1 MSNEATILDHV
12 ESFTG
17 SATIT
22 HGFVKGI
29 FRVSSTH
36 AYIPESRSSLKD
48 TGACVSNHVF
58 IFSQIMLRVSK
69 RFYYIV
75 GSGSNKCSN
84 MFLLFIPVWEDSH
97 GNICQFGW
105 ATKPTW
111 DSLTG
116 LGKKKLHVR
125 FSRSKKSRGQSR
137 KAQCVFFLGTG
148 SLAISK
154 SDALF

>member
-97 GNICQFGW
+97 GNICQLGGQQ
-105 ATKPTW
+105 KPTVGFPYW
-111 DSLTG
+111 PWE
-116 LGKKKLHVR
+116 KKTFTVR

-137 KAQCVFFLGTG
+137 KAQCVFFC
-148 SLAISK
+148 
-154 SDALF
+154 

>member
-97 GNICQFGW
+97 GNICQLGGQQ
-105 ATKPTW
+105 KPTW
-111 DSLTG
+111 IP
-116 LGKKKLHVR
+116 
-125 FSRSKKSRGQSR
+125 RSKKSRGQSR
-137 KAQCVFFLGTG
+137 KAQWFGLFCLGTG
-148 SLAISK
+148 SLAIK
-154 SDALF
+154 NQMRCFKDHQV

>member
-97 GNICQFGW
+97 GNICQLGGQQ
-105 ATKPTW
+105 KPTVGFPYW
-111 DSLTG
+111 PWE
-116 LGKKKLHVR
+116 KKL
-125 FSRSKKSRGQSR
+125 SRYVFPGPKRAEG
-137 KAQCVFFLGTG
+137 KAGKLSVFFFADKNQML
-148 SLAISK
+148 IK
-154 SDALF
+154 DHQV